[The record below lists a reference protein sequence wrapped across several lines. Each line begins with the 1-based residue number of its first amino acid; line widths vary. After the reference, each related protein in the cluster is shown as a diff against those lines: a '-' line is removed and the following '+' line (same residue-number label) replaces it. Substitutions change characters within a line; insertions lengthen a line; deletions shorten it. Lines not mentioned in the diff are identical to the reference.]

1 MPPYACIFKEQA
13 LDLRIGTRRT
23 SPGSFRTRGTCQS
36 QFCYRWRPTQ
46 NSSHATPSLS
56 LLGDKEFPLSVCST
70 VNFCTFKSF
79 HSFSLAHLQ
88 FPNIVFKIWR
98 WKLDSNM
105 GFINVEHCEWIILW
119 FLCVTF
125 WLMQPQIMFSFL
137 ITAPYIADSYPWVT
151 GWEWLFA
158 CRILTCQFHSLWWLG

>member
-1 MPPYACIFKEQA
+1 MATSSSAKNFTLKDWEQEAPVSPNSATGKTGSKLLSCPPFTFPSWWE
-13 LDLRIGTRRT
+13 RI
-23 SPGSFRTRGTCQS
+23 
-36 QFCYRWRPTQ
+36 
-46 NSSHATPSLS
+46 
-56 LLGDKEFPLSVCST
+56 PLSVLGIVS
-70 VNFCTFKSF
+70 FCTFKSF

-105 GFINVEHCEWIILW
+105 GFINAEHCEWIILW

-137 ITAPYIADSYPWVT
+137 ITALYIADSYPWVT
-151 GWEWLFA
+151 GWEWLFT
-158 CRILTCQFHSLWWLG
+158 CRILTCQFRSLWWLG